1 MKRTLQE
8 LVVCCE
14 FSCPPFFYVLP
25 RHSVVGWPLV
35 STPVKNRFFGIWPL
49 YGFNRK
55 PFTHFGITSLEREP
69 TWYVSFRLLII
80 QNRLVH
86 RNRSFLGIV
95 TIFVWNTNTVFS
107 TTNIFYFW
115 CRCRSTK
122 VIVCLCFCSSAHIA
136 RNRLSSNSSKLFL
149 ADSFWLFP
157 V

>member
-1 MKRTLQE
+1 MYNLSK
-8 LVVCCE
+8 LVLACKG
-14 FSCPPFFYVLP
+14 PFTYPFTQIA
-25 RHSVVGWPLV
+25 H
-35 STPVKNRFFGIWPL
+35 KA
-49 YGFNRK
+49 GFLHDNGLSQN
-55 PFTHFGITSLEREP
+55 PFTHFGIISPEREP
-69 TWYVSFRLLII
+69 TWYVPFRLLII

-149 ADSFWLFP
+149 ADSF
-157 V
+157 